1 MNIAKNFKNTY
12 FEEHLRTAA
21 SIEHMK
27 QQGSKRGTTG
37 TSLRK
42 MILAHPESFQYVSI

>member
-1 MNIAKNFKNTY
+1 MAK
-12 FEEHLRTAA
+12 EILER
-21 SIEHMK
+21 MK

-42 MILAHPESFQYVSI
+42 KKLAHPESFQHFSISRQDLLKFLKN